1 MDVQK
6 QVEGA
11 LEAYGNKRI
20 GRREF
25 LKLLGAAGVTAGAAG
40 QLLATAHEAHAQA
53 VNVGGTFIE
62 GYDRDFNPLDPLK
75 SPWADPGM
83 NAVYEPLVS
92 RDMEGRIVAFLAE
105 SYESSDAQWRFTIP
119 QGRQFHSG
127 ADLTPQSVVDAIK
140 VMMTTGEG
148 QNASFYTAVSSVE
161 TDGSDVVVNLS
172 TPKQGLGEV
181 LATEYAYIPN
191 VARRIEVGVG
201 TFGAREADGTGPFRL
216 TEYTTGSR
224 VRVEKWAEYKGSGAP
239 YFENRGAAHLDAVE
253 WVPILEPSQR
263 AAEIETGS
271 VHAVKNP
278 SPADV
283 GRLQSNSD
291 LVVIEFPETSNFFLL
306 PNARKVEFGF
316 DDVRVRRALSH
327 AIDREGIV
335 RAILNGRGEATRG
348 PVSSGW
354 KYYEPGVTA
363 FNQHDPDLSASLLD
377 EAGWTVGS
385 GGVREKD
392 GNRLAFTAINIS
404 NPIENQVMAAI
415 SSMLEEIGVSM
426 TVESLEGAAFRERRP
441 QADMFGFK
449 WLWSVPADV
458 VPLFIGNFQP
468 KDHPDVAPVL
478 AHFAEWSGA
487 RSEEEL
493 TAAASKLQLSV
504 AELSVIL
511 PVYTPTTV
519 WVHHKRVHGWRPN
532 PHNLY
537 PFYND
542 VWIEA

>member
-1 MDVQK
+1 MDIQRE
-6 QVEGA
+6 VEGA
-11 LEAYGNKRI
+11 LEAYQARRI

-25 LKLLGAAGVTAGAAG
+25 LKLLGAAGVTATAAG
-40 QLLATAHEAHAQA
+40 HLLASSHEARAQGVTA
-53 VNVGGTFIE
+53 GGTFIE
-62 GYDRDFNPLDPLK
+62 GYDRDFNPLDPIK

-92 RDMEGRIVAFLAE
+92 RDMEGQIVTFLAE
-105 SYESSDAQWRFTIP
+105 SFESSETEWTFTIP
-119 QGRQFHSG
+119 QGRRFHSG
-127 ADLTPQSVVDAIK
+127 AELTADSVVAAIK
-140 VMMTTGEG
+140 LMMTAGEG
-148 QNASFYTAVSSVE
+148 QNASFYRAVSSVDAE
-161 TDGSDVVVNLS
+161 GSDVVVSLAS
-172 TPKQGLGEV
+172 PKQGLGEV

-191 VARRIEVGVG
+191 VARRAEVGVG
-201 TFGAREADGTGPFRL
+201 TFGAQEADGTGPFRL
-216 TEYTTGSR
+216 AAYVTGSR
-224 VRVEKWAEYKGSGAP
+224 VRAEKWAEYPGSGAP
-239 YFENRGAAHLDAVE
+239 YFENRGPAHLDAVE

-283 GRLQSNSD
+283 DRLKANGD

-306 PNARKVEFGF
+306 PNARRSELGF
-316 DDVRVRRALSH
+316 DDVRVRRALNH
-327 AIDREGIV
+327 AIDRQGIV
-335 RAILNGRGEATRG
+335 RAILNGRAEATYG

-354 KYYEPGVTA
+354 KYYEPGVEA
-363 FNQHDPDLSASLLD
+363 FNQYDPALAASLLD

-392 GNRLAFTAINIS
+392 GNRIAFTAINIS
-404 NPIENQVMAAI
+404 NAIENQVMAAI
-415 SSMLEEIGVSM
+415 SGMFAEVGVSM

-441 QADMFGFK
+441 EADMFGFK

-468 KDHPDVAPVL
+468 RDHPDVASVL
-478 AHFAEWSGA
+478 ADFGEWEGA

-493 TAAASKLQLSV
+493 SAAASKMQLAI
-504 AELSVIL
+504 AEQSVIL
-511 PVYTPTTV
+511 PIYTPTTV

-532 PHNLY
+532 RHNLY

-542 VWIEA
+542 VWLDA

>member
-1 MDVQK
+1 MDVQRE
-6 QVEGA
+6 VEGA
-11 LEAYGNKRI
+11 LEAYGDMRI

-25 LKLLGAAGVTAGAAG
+25 MKLLGAAGITAAAAG
-40 QLLATAHEAHAQA
+40 QLLASTHQARAQA
-53 VNVGGTFIE
+53 PSTGGTFIE
-62 GYDRDFNPLDPLK
+62 GYDRDFSPLDPIK

-92 RDMEGRIVAFLAE
+92 RDMEGRIVNFLAE
-105 SYESSDAQWRFTIP
+105 NVESSDTQWRFTIP
-119 QGRQFHSG
+119 EGRQFHSG
-127 ADLTPQSVVDAIK
+127 ADLTPQSVVDALK
-140 VMMTTGEG
+140 VMMTSGEG
-148 QNASFYTAVSSVE
+148 QNASFYSTVTSVE
-161 TDGSDVVVNLS
+161 ADGRDVVINLA

-181 LATEYAYIPN
+181 LATEYAYIAN
-191 VARRIEVGVG
+191 IARRNEVGVG

-224 VRVEKWAEYKGSGAP
+224 VRVEKWADYAGNGAP
-239 YFENRGAAHLDAVE
+239 HFENRGPAHLDAVE
-253 WVPILEPSQR
+253 WVPILQPSQR

-271 VHAVKNP
+271 VHAIKNP

-283 GRLQSNSD
+283 GRLESNSD
-291 LVVIEFPETSNFFLL
+291 LVVVEFPETSNFFLL

-335 RAILNGRGEATRG
+335 RAILNGRGEATFG

-363 FNQHDPDLSASLLD
+363 FNQYDPDLAASLLD

-385 GGVREKD
+385 GGMRQKN
-392 GNRLAFTAINIS
+392 GNRIAFTAINIS

-415 SSMLEEIGVSM
+415 SSMFEEIGVSM

-441 QADMFGFK
+441 EADMFGFK

-468 KDHPDVAPVL
+468 RDHPDVAPVL
-478 AHFAEWSGA
+478 AHFAEWGAA

-493 TAAASKLQLSV
+493 TEAASKLQLSV
-504 AELSVIL
+504 AEKSVTI

-532 PHNLY
+532 RHNLY

-542 VWIEA
+542 VWLEA